1 MRRKK
6 DRRRLIMDASV
17 CRVERV
23 GDDPDKLP
31 LLLSIE
37 KRKRQRA
44 REILFVD
51 GWAETVL
58 TLRTPDRVVPRI
70 HESGP
75 FQTGVFHA
83 STPYCR
89 GQ

>member
-1 MRRKK
+1 
-6 DRRRLIMDASV
+6 MDASV

-44 REILFVD
+44 RDPVR
-51 GWAETVL
+51 GWM
-58 TLRTPDRVVPRI
+58 
-70 HESGP
+70 G
-75 FQTGVFHA
+75 
-83 STPYCR
+83 
-89 GQ
+89 